1 MAPRRGRAGGTA
13 EGAATTRIKKTP
25 SLDPLLSPT
34 PSPTRGTS
42 GTSSAKD
49 AKDAKDVNSGKG
61 AKDAKAKPGPASSD
75 TAGGGLIQPAP
86 TKRQGTG
93 LVARAPKRRRVV
105 APEAT
110 PCSRVEGQ
118 CNGSM

>member
-1 MAPRRGRAGGTA
+1 V
-13 EGAATTRIKKTP
+13 EGAATPQIKKTP

-49 AKDAKDVNSGKG
+49 AEDAKSGKG
-61 AKDAKAKPGPASSD
+61 AKDAKAKRPASSD
-75 TAGGGLIQPAP
+75 TASGGGGGGGLIQPAP